1 MAIACDGRSVAHS
14 SGVAYFS
21 TRVAANDVILLS
33 TKNLA
38 KEAQQLRPF
47 VSSLL
52 ITWDSRC
59 SSSSEPNLPL
69 LRTPHTP
76 PTLVMTHLPPEHAH
90 QSGRHAIL

>member
-38 KEAQQLRPF
+38 KEAQQLRP
-47 VSSLL
+47 L
-52 ITWDSRC
+52 
-59 SSSSEPNLPL
+59 
-69 LRTPHTP
+69 
-76 PTLVMTHLPPEHAH
+76 
-90 QSGRHAIL
+90 